1 MNCVTGLAKINSDWL
16 LKAMPLTI
24 WLPSKYDIPLIG
36 QTFMQL
42 QWVHYLMSWGGMI
55 YDLAIPFLLLNKKTR
70 PFAFIM
76 VIIFHL
82 LTKILF
88 PIGMFPYIMIFSAL
102 IFFDSGL
109 QKKILKKISSFLRLF
124 KKNPRKHTN
133 IKSVSFIRLHL
144 SPISKIVLIC
154 FFLFQ

>member
-1 MNCVTGLAKINSDWL
+1 MCFLPANKFFSLDNYLDGTSYEKIPKWTVDSIKLLICIVYFYAGLAKINSDWL
-16 LKAMPLTI
+16 LKAMPLAI
-24 WLPSKYDIPLIG
+24 WLPSKYDIPFIG

-42 QWVHYLMSWGGMI
+42 EWVHYLMSWGGMI

-102 IFFDSGL
+102 IFFDSDL
-109 QKKILKKISSFLRLF
+109 QKKTVKMFL
-124 KKNPRKHTN
+124 
-133 IKSVSFIRLHL
+133 LH
-144 SPISKIVLIC
+144 
-154 FFLFQ
+154 